1 METHA
6 EGLKKAKDRVTI
18 NACANVTGTIKLPL
32 LIIGKSKRPRCF
44 AGMNMD
50 ALPVIYRNSS
60 TAWMNAEI
68 FFSWFHEH
76 FVPYVRVKLTQMHLE
91 PKALLLLDNCSAHP
105 EADELISSDGLIKAV
120 FYRQM

>member
-1 METHA
+1 
-6 EGLKKAKDRVTI
+6 
-18 NACANVTGTIKLPL
+18 
-32 LIIGKSKRPRCF
+32 
-44 AGMNMD
+44 MNMD

-60 TAWMNAEI
+60 TAWMNAKI